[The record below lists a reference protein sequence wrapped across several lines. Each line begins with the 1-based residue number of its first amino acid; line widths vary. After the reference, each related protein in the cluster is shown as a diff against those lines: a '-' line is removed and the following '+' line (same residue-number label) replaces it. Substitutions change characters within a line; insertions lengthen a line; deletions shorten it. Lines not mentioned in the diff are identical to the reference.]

1 MAAPSISMSPELLR
15 ERAKNVRSYKA
26 QHDEVMAKMKTLIN
40 GLDEVWKGEAQ
51 TSYMEKFASMQPTF
65 KNFSE
70 MLEGYAQL
78 METSAN
84 DMEAYDQQL
93 GNRINNSFS

>member
-1 MAAPSISMSPELLR
+1 MATPTISMSPELLR
-15 ERAKNVRSYKA
+15 ERAKNVRNYKA
-26 QHDEVMAKMKTLIN
+26 QHDEVMAKMKNLIN

-51 TSYMEKFASMQPTF
+51 TAYMEKFTSMQPTF
-65 KNFSE
+65 QNFSE

-84 DMEAYDQQL
+84 DMEAHDQQL
-93 GNRINNSFS
+93 GQRINNSFS